1 MKKIFSIVLSLL
13 MLISIPFSLP
23 VVANAIETKPEIIV
37 ETTEIQKP
45 VLHNASSAA
54 SILSQYIDLNELNEI
69 LLGAQQYSW
78 ENNSPRVRC
87 TLDSSYKIP
96 YSSQNFSALN
106 TYVRDES
113 SIVGIEVFS
122 ATAKNSYFV
131 EIVFDCVSKD
141 EYDQILKEQKQLE
154 IETNKLLAG
163 IKGNTSLNDVEK
175 ALLIHDRLALTC
187 SYGYPKGFEEKVAH
201 TT

>member
-96 YSSQNFSALN
+96 FSSQNFSALK

-113 SIVGIEVFS
+113 GIVGIEVFS

-154 IETNKLLAG
+154 IETNKLLSG
-163 IKGNTSLNDVEK
+163 IKGNNSLNDVEK
-175 ALLIHDRLALTC
+175 ALCA
-187 SYGYPKGFEEKVAH
+187 
-201 TT
+201 